1 MMNKIELIRVYR
13 EDLNIVEKVM
23 RMERKD
29 EADTGTLIALQSPQI
44 FLRADSNVLGGK
56 VHCVADRHSTYH

>member
-1 MMNKIELIRVYR
+1 MRKVELDRVYR

-29 EADTGTLIALQSPQI
+29 EADTGLLIALQNPQI
-44 FLRADSNVLGGK
+44 FLRANWNASGGK
-56 VHCVADRHSTYH
+56 VHCSTLDGPLTE